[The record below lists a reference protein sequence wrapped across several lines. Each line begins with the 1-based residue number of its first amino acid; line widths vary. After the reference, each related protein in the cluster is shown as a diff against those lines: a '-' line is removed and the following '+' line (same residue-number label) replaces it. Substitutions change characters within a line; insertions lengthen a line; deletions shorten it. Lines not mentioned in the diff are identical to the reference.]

1 MVRLL
6 AFSLVALF
14 MPGCGDS
21 GPADTVSGEKSVYIV
36 AVNAPLVYFARR
48 LLDGQVEVVMPAP
61 ADTDPAQWRPTAEDI
76 VQLQGAELVLL
87 NGAGY
92 SSWLKHV
99 SLSSGRTV
107 LSGEAARGR
116 WIALDDQVTHS
127 HGPEG
132 EHAHR
137 GYAFTTWMDMKLARV
152 QVQAVSE
159 ALQSR
164 FPALAEAII
173 ERRGGLLA
181 DLDALDK
188 AFEEAVAPLR
198 SRQVI
203 YSHPVYQYF
212 EARYQ
217 LPGLSLHWEP
227 DVMPEDG
234 QWRKLEAALQGNALF
249 VWEGT
254 PEAAI
259 AARLNALG
267 ASQVT
272 LDPGANT
279 RGDWLQLQR
288 ENVKALQSL
297 GGMLKPQT

>member
-1 MVRLL
+1 
-6 AFSLVALF
+6 
-14 MPGCGDS
+14 
-21 GPADTVSGEKSVYIV
+21 
-36 AVNAPLVYFARR
+36 
-48 LLDGQVEVVMPAP
+48 
-61 ADTDPAQWRPTAEDI
+61 
-76 VQLQGAELVLL
+76 
-87 NGAGY
+87 
-92 SSWLKHV
+92 
-99 SLSSGRTV
+99 
-107 LSGEAARGR
+107 
-116 WIALDDQVTHS
+116 
-127 HGPEG
+127 
-132 EHAHR
+132 
-137 GYAFTTWMDMKLARV
+137 
-152 QVQAVSE
+152 
-159 ALQSR
+159 
-164 FPALAEAII
+164 
-173 ERRGGLLA
+173 LLA